1 MLHLFIIYENLKGLC
16 IFKLTFV
23 HRVSVVSTNGQF
35 IAAGDQEKN
44 VVKLWNITNSNQYAS
59 LQVFQGIF
67 ELCFVLTLNLT

>member
-1 MLHLFIIYENLKGLC
+1 M
-16 IFKLTFV
+16 FKLTLV

-44 VVKLWNITNSNQYAS
+44 VVKLWNITSSNQYAS

-67 ELCFVLTLNLT
+67 ELYFVLTLNLT

>member
-1 MLHLFIIYENLKGLC
+1 M
-16 IFKLTFV
+16 
-23 HRVSVVSTNGQF
+23 STNGQF

-67 ELCFVLTLNLT
+67 ELYFVLTLNLT